1 MEIFDVKK
9 TIEITRKS
17 RNLGWNFA
25 TWTPE
30 HPEKPTAPCYT
41 GTAKTVLDAIASD
54 RTFASLRDTYHTTQW
69 FVKLNGSWHPAKFI
83 FEDPSDLYITGP
95 VGPYGETDYMADSI
109 TATIEINDAA
119 AALGKLGG
127 SKTSPLKAQSSS
139 ANGRKGGRPRR
150 TE

>member
-1 MEIFDVKK
+1 MKREI
-9 TIEITRKS
+9 IITRKS
-17 RNLGWNFA
+17 RNLGWNYA

-41 GTAKTVLDAIASD
+41 GTAKTILDAIAAD
-54 RTFASLRDTYHTTQW
+54 RTFASLHGTYHTTQW
-69 FVKLNGSWHPAKFI
+69 FIRLNGRWYPAEFGD
-83 FEDPSDLYITGP
+83 FENPRDLYISGP
-95 VGPYGETDYMADSI
+95 VGPYGETDYMTNSI

-127 SKTSPLKAQSSS
+127 SKTSPRKAQSSS

>member
-1 MEIFDVKK
+1 MENEMKREI
-9 TIEITRKS
+9 IITRKS
-17 RNLGWNFA
+17 RNLGWNYA

-30 HPEKPTAPCYT
+30 YPDKPTAPCYT